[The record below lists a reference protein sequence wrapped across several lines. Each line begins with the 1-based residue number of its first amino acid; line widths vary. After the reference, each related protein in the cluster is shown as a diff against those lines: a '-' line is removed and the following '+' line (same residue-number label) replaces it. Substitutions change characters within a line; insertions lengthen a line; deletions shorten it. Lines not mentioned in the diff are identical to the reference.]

1 MLDAAGA
8 LLAQST
14 AALAQS
20 VHDAAG
26 GAAEILLLAFTP
38 TVLNPRMPE
47 LYRANLPMGW
57 AWPAFDR
64 LQLEDYDWLTEG
76 ADAERRRGI
85 AFVTQRLGYPVARQ
99 DYMAGF
105 VLLAEDAETYWP
117 RIDAALDEAR
127 ERGVTQRF
135 VWAMPQISRDGYTRL
150 PPPGEDTM
158 IPFDDVAYPL
168 TLGGDAA
175 ASPEFSTS
183 VAVTASGHEYRNALW
198 SDARMRY
205 DVGPGIRS
213 EAELGTL
220 IAFFRARYG
229 PARGFRLRDP
239 FDFSSAAMT
248 GAPSASDQR
257 IGTGDGMASWFRL
270 VKNYGEQQRRI
281 TRPQPGSIRIAVG
294 GVETAA
300 WRYEAGGWIVFD
312 SAPPAGAP
320 ITAGYLFDVP
330 VRFAEDRLD
339 VSGVSFAAGEAP
351 SVALIEIR
359 EAE

>member
-1 MLDAAGA
+1 
-8 LLAQST
+8 
-14 AALAQS
+14 
-20 VHDAAG
+20 
-26 GAAEILLLAFTP
+26 
-38 TVLNPRMPE
+38 
-47 LYRANLPMGW
+47 
-57 AWPAFDR
+57 
-64 LQLEDYDWLTEG
+64 
-76 ADAERRRGI
+76 
-85 AFVTQRLGYPVARQ
+85 
-99 DYMAGF
+99 
-105 VLLAEDAETYWP
+105 
-117 RIDAALDEAR
+117 
-127 ERGVTQRF
+127 
-135 VWAMPQISRDGYTRL
+135 
-150 PPPGEDTM
+150 M

-168 TLGGDAA
+168 TLGRDAA

-248 GAPSASDQR
+248 GTPSASDQR

-281 TRPQPGSIRIAVG
+281 TRPQPDSIRIAVG

-312 SAPPAGAP
+312 SAPAAGAP

-359 EAE
+359 EAA